1 MLRITENFENGDT
14 VRLRLDGTLSLA
26 TFDEVAELCDR
37 HQQGDGV
44 TIIVDMK
51 GVNFMHDEAARRL
64 ARMRGES
71 LRVINCSPF
80 IATLLDAVGRKD

>member
-1 MLRITENFENGDT
+1 MRITENFENGDT

-26 TFDEVAELCDR
+26 TFDELAELCDR
-37 HQQGDGV
+37 HQLSDRV
-44 TIIVDMK
+44 TIIIDME
-51 GVNFMHDEAARRL
+51 GVNFMHDDAAGRL

-80 IATLLDAVGRKD
+80 IATLLDTVERKD